1 MSNRI
6 NEPVER
12 LSVCDTFAEASAL
25 AQKTSRRLGMPTA
38 VRPTENGWEV
48 LVPPGTSNEIHHL
61 AEVEAAEAR
70 EADEVRE
77 NARRVRGNFLL

>member
-12 LSVCDTFAEASAL
+12 LSVCATFAEASEL
-25 AQKTSRRLGMPTA
+25 AQRTSRLLDMQTA

-61 AEVEAAEAR
+61 AEVEAEEAR
-70 EADEVRE
+70 EADEVRDKASRFRS
-77 NARRVRGNFLL
+77 NSVI